1 VFERRSV
8 LAQVLRA
15 GGRDGSAGER
25 LLRLGEVRGRQLV
38 QIAAF
43 PATLGEL
50 QRVLQACV
58 AGALPPR
65 IGEVQL
71 AGTRR
76 ILKTAPEQYWIM
88 ATDGDDLVGE
98 LQAAVPPDIG
108 ALTPLSHSRSCI
120 LVEGSKARELLA
132 KGIALDLHPDVFR
145 RGQFA
150 LSALHHTTV
159 LIHRSDT
166 DRYEVH
172 AMRTFAVSVWEWMID
187 AALPYG
193 YEVLDTP
200 ANG

>member
-8 LAQVLRA
+8 LAQVLRP
-15 GGRDGSAGER
+15 GGLDGSAGER
-25 LLRLGEVRGRQLV
+25 LLRLGEVCGRQLV

-43 PATLGEL
+43 PATLGPL
-50 QRVLQACV
+50 QRVLEAYV
-58 AGALPPR
+58 EGALPPR
-65 IGEVQL
+65 IGEVQV
-71 AGTRR
+71 AGKRR
-76 ILKTAPEQYWIM
+76 LLKTAPEQYWIM
-88 ATDGDDLVGE
+88 APDGDDLVGE
-98 LQAAVPPDIG
+98 LQAAVPPEIG
-108 ALTPLSHSRSCI
+108 AVTPLSHSRSCI
-120 LVEGSKARELLA
+120 FVEGSKARELLA
-132 KGIALDLHPDVFR
+132 KGVALDFHPDEFR

-193 YEVLDTP
+193 YEVLGTA

>member
-1 VFERRSV
+1 MFERRSV
-8 LAQVLRA
+8 LAEVLRDS
-15 GGRDGSAGER
+15 GRDGPAGER

-38 QIAAF
+38 QVAAF
-43 PATLGEL
+43 PATLGRL
-50 QRVLQACV
+50 QRVLEAYV
-58 AGALPPR
+58 EGVLPPR
-65 IGEVQL
+65 IGEVKV

-88 ATDGDDLVGE
+88 AADGEDLLGK

-108 ALTPLSHSRSCI
+108 AVTALSHSRSCI
-120 LVEGSKARELLA
+120 VVEGSKARELLA
-132 KGIALDLHPDVFR
+132 KGVALDLHPDQFR

-159 LIHRSDT
+159 LVHRSDT
-166 DRYEVH
+166 DRYEVY
-172 AMRTFAVSVWEWMID
+172 AMRTFAVSVWEWIID